1 MQQEISAGYKLKL
14 FKFADC
20 GLRFAVRG
28 LRFSVGGLKF
38 AKSWKMQ
45 PFWQKSLPYSSTPMD
60 RRQNISFRDDVYGV
74 YMTSE
79 QTFAQS

>member
-14 FKFADC
+14 FKFAAC

-45 PFWQKSLPYSSTPMD
+45 PFWQKSLPYTLNPD
-60 RRQNISFRDDVYGV
+60 ATR
-74 YMTSE
+74 
-79 QTFAQS
+79 QTFQSFNVKSGG